1 MCSAAATT
9 TTAAA
14 AKKTRMYM
22 GIFCGLNTQS
32 LEVLKNLL
40 SGTGWHGC
48 LLQHIGRG
56 GLRIAKGLISKRSTI

>member
-32 LEVLKNLL
+32 LEVLNNPL
-40 SGTGWHGC
+40 SGTSWHKG
-48 LLQHIGRG
+48 LLR